1 MGISSFEGLVAV
13 VTGGASGIGRGIA
26 EALVREGARVVI
38 ADIEAGVL
46 DAAAEQMGAMPVL
59 TDVSNRDS
67 VQALADRVLAEYGRI
82 DIVINNARSRPKGQH
97 YQQKDASRNPP
108 VMQ

>member
-1 MGISSFEGLVAV
+1 MAAVTGMRMGETGIASFDGLVCV

-46 DAAAEQMGAMPVL
+46 HETAEQMGALPVL

-67 VQALADRVLAEYGRI
+67 VQALADRV
-82 DIVINNARSRPKGQH
+82 RSEG
-97 YQQKDASRNPP
+97 
-108 VMQ
+108 VV